1 MKCAVSAQKALQ
13 GSETETTEKNNINPD
28 EGSLIFF
35 PVGKLIISFEK
46 SKQRMTELVARPVPE
61 LSGKVKL
68 LRSR

>member
-1 MKCAVSAQKALQ
+1 MVQRLKGGLEA
-13 GSETETTEKNNINPD
+13 TEKNNINPD

-68 LRSR
+68 PRSR